1 MVKVQLLNIVSI
13 YIFDKLAL
21 LVNIISIRLSSIID
35 SVIIILSNLKFLVFI
50 IINDCLPKLPI
61 KSLLI
66 IYKFKI

>member
-1 MVKVQLLNIVSI
+1 MVKVRLLNIVSI

-50 IINDCLPKLPI
+50 IINDYLP
-61 KSLLI
+61 
-66 IYKFKI
+66 